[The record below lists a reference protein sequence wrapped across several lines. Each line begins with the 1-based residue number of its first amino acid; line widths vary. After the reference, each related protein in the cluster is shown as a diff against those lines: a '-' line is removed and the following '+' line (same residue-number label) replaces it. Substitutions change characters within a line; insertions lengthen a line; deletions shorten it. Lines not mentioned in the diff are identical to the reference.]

1 MEYAY
6 AVLLLHG
13 GNENID
19 EQNIREILEVAGYNP
34 DIQKIKATIAALEN
48 VDINAEL
55 QSAAIDELDI
65 HEDMIVSNEEGNSPE
80 SSGGLKNIFSR

>member
-34 DIQKIKATIAALEN
+34 DMQKVKATIAALEN

-65 HEDMIVSNEEGNSPE
+65 HEDMIVPDGEEE
-80 SSGGLKNIFSR
+80 SSENSGRLKNILSR